1 MSGRLGNCTIGKRRG
16 NESPV
21 KRLYASQTLSSR
33 SLIINMPHRVVCTW
47 DLCGNAAA
55 GGYRGEGKTGASWC

>member
-1 MSGRLGNCTIGKRRG
+1 
-16 NESPV
+16 
-21 KRLYASQTLSSR
+21 LYASQTLSSR